1 MFTEFKKNI
10 AETISTICSIPYEL
24 AEKSIEPCKKKE
36 LGDFSVPVAKI
47 MRSMQTTEKNP
58 AKLAQTLHGQIQPTE
73 LCPKVTVTG
82 PYLNFTINKSVLTK
96 MILSKVDDQ
105 KEKFG
110 SNSIGEGKTVVVE
123 FSSPN
128 IAKPFHAGHLRST
141 IIGNFIA
148 NIHKLLGFNVISMN
162 WLGDWGSQ
170 FGLLAVGFEKYGSE
184 EELKTNPIRHLYDVY
199 VKINADK
206 KENDEVRIQGKDF
219 FKHMEMGDEEYL
231 AKWRLFRCLALEDL
245 KKTYERLNVS
255 FDVFTGESET
265 DWALVDEVV
274 KELEVKGISK
284 MDKGCL
290 IVDLQEYNLGVA
302 LLKKDDG
309 STLYLTRDI
318 ASAIKRYKTYGF
330 SRSFY
335 VVATQQQLHFKQLF
349 KILELLGYEW
359 SKDCQ
364 HIMFGMVKGMSTR
377 RGTAVFLQDI
387 LDDSKQTML
396 ENMKKN
402 SDKILEIEEAS
413 QEAVAD
419 SIASSAVFI
428 QDFNAKRIKD
438 YEYNRERMTSFEGYT
453 GPYLQ
458 YAHARCCGV
467 ERKSGIEVPASSDVH
482 FELLVEKEAESL
494 IMHIAKFGD
503 VIMNTFNN
511 LEPNTLV
518 TYLFELSHFISSA
531 FSALRVKGSEENLA
545 KARLFLF
552 HCSRI
557 VLGNGLRLLGLRP
570 LEKM

>member
-1 MFTEFKKNI
+1 MLSPFKKSI
-10 AETISTICSIPYEL
+10 AETISSVAGIPIDFAERSVEL
-24 AEKSIEPCKKKE
+24 CKKKE

-47 MRSMQTTEKNP
+47 IRQMKTEEKNP
-58 AKLAQTLHGQIQPTE
+58 NIVASQLAEQIKPNDIISR
-73 LCPKVTVTG
+73 VTVTG
-82 PYLNFTINKSVLTK
+82 PFLNFAINKSALTK
-96 MILSKVDDQ
+96 MILNQVAEE

-110 SNSIGEGKTVVVE
+110 GSTLGEGQNVIVE

-170 FGLLAVGFEKYGSE
+170 FGLLAIGFEKYGSE
-184 EELKTNPIRHLYDVY
+184 EELKRNPIRHLYDVY

-206 KENDEVRIQGKDF
+206 AKDDNVRAQGKDF
-219 FKHMEMGDEEYL
+219 FKHMEMGDEAYL
-231 AKWRLFRCLALEDL
+231 VKWKLFRSLALEDL

-255 FDVFTGESET
+255 FDIFTGESET
-265 DWALVDEVV
+265 DWELVDQVL
-274 KELEVKGISK
+274 KDLEAKGISK

-290 IVDLQEYNLGVA
+290 IVDLEKYKLGIA

-318 ASAIKRYKTYGF
+318 ASAIKRHNTYSF
-330 SRSFY
+330 SKCYY
-335 VVATQQQLHFKQLF
+335 VVATQQTLHFKQLF
-349 KILELLGYEW
+349 KILELLGYSWAKE
-359 SKDCQ
+359 CY
-364 HIMFGMVKGMSTR
+364 HISFGMVMGMSTR

-387 LDDSKQTML
+387 LDDAKATML
-396 ENMKKN
+396 ENMQKN
-402 SDKILEIEEAS
+402 PEKISEIDENERETVADKIG
-413 QEAVAD
+413 V
-419 SIASSAVFI
+419 SAVFI

-467 ERKSGIEVPASSDVH
+467 ERKSGIEIPKASEVNFS
-482 FELLVEKEAESL
+482 LLTEKEAENL
-494 IMHIAKFGD
+494 IMNIAKFGD
-503 VIMNTFNN
+503 VIMNTYRN

-518 TYLFELSHFISSA
+518 SYLFELSHVIASA
-531 FSALRVKGSEENLA
+531 FSTLRVKGSEPEIA

-552 HCSRI
+552 YCARI
-557 VLGNGLRLLGLRP
+557 VLGNGLRLLGLEP